1 MDATYRITWITHYA
15 ELYGA
20 NRSMLDLMLELR
32 RRGIAEPT
40 VILPREGPLGTALVQ
55 EGIAHTVIDLR
66 PWMSERTYMGGPHHR
81 VMQYLRYRKAARERA
96 AHNRAMLPLVL
107 AQLRTWG
114 SDAVH
119 LNSAAVPMGAAIQQ
133 HSGLP
138 LIWHIREL
146 PEDQYLLHLDSGRRA
161 YGRALRSA
169 DRLIAISKAVR
180 TDIHRYTGQ
189 DTDIPVIYN
198 GVLRTADHVRLAQR
212 ASERHWDGVVFNFC
226 LIGLIHPSK
235 GQIEAVE
242 ALALVRRKHPE
253 ARLIIAGTGR
263 DQELRA
269 TIERTGQAEA
279 VEMAGFVSDPFS
291 ILERSHTLLM
301 CSRNEAMGRVTVEA
315 MASGIPVIGHASGG
329 TTELVEHGINGY
341 RYTEGAAE
349 LADRMMRMIE
359 HPEMARQLGAKGA
372 EMAAERFTIER
383 YANEIAKVYDA
394 VFSRA

>member
-1 MDATYRITWITHYA
+1 MRPTYRITWITHYA

-32 RRGIAEPT
+32 RTGIAEPT
-40 VILPREGPLGTALVQ
+40 VILPREGPLLAALAQ
-55 EGIAHTVIDLR
+55 ENIEHAVIDLR

-81 VMQYLRYRKAARERA
+81 VMQYLRYHKAARERV
-96 AHNRAMLPLVL
+96 AHNRTMLPRIL

-119 LNSAAVPMGAAIQQ
+119 LNSAAVPLGHAIKQE
-133 HSGLP
+133 SGLP

-146 PEDQYLLHLDSGRRA
+146 PEEQYLLHLDSGRRA

-180 TDIHRYTGQ
+180 TDIQRYTG
-189 DTDIPVIYN
+189 DDPGIPVIHN
-198 GVLRTADHVRLAQR
+198 GVLRTADHSKLAER
-212 ASERHWDGVVFNFC
+212 AAARAWEGPFRFC

-253 ARLIIAGTGR
+253 VRLIIAGTGR

-269 TIERTGQAEA
+269 TIARTGQVDA
-279 VEMAGFVSDPFS
+279 VEMAGFVADPFTV
-291 ILERSHTLLM
+291 LDRSHALLM

-315 MASGIPVIGHASGG
+315 MASGLPVIGHASGG
-329 TTELVEHGINGY
+329 TTELVEHGVNGY
-341 RYTEGAAE
+341 RYTDGAEE
-349 LADRMMRMIE
+349 LADRMMRLIE
-359 HPEMARQLGAKGA
+359 QPELARQLGAKGA
-372 EMAAERFTIER
+372 EMAAQRFTIER
-383 YANEIAKVYDA
+383 YASEVAKVYDA